1 MNQKTAASEIWQE
14 ILPQYTFYRSAG
26 KIEAIPYGNGHI
38 NDTFLITC
46 AMNSDVPKRYILQRI
61 NTSVFRD
68 PDGLMENIFNVTS
81 FLRKKISAA
90 GGDPDRETITIIPN
104 EQGGLYC
111 RDKEGGCWRVYR
123 YIDGAVTYQ
132 TAESEKDFRESA
144 VAFGRF
150 RRLLEDYPAHTL
162 HETIPHFHD
171 TPDRYRQFIEALERD
186 IKNRA
191 KGIQKEI
198 EFVLSREADTHILV
212 DLLHAGELPLCVT
225 HNDTKLN
232 NVMLDEKTKKGL
244 CVVDLDTVMPG
255 LSLYDYGDSI
265 RFGAS
270 TAAEDEQD
278 LSKVEMDL
286 RLYQAYTEGYLEA
299 AGESMTKKEI
309 EMMPMGAKMMTLEC
323 GIRFLTDYLS
333 GDSYFKIHRE
343 GHNLDRA
350 RTQFKLVA
358 DMERKWE
365 KMTALLPV

>member
-1 MNQKTAASEIWQE
+1 MWHWVYGKAQDGTLLFIWQLSL
-14 ILPQYTFYRSAG
+14 I
-26 KIEAIPYGNGHI
+26 HI
-38 NDTFLITC
+38 
-46 AMNSDVPKRYILQRI
+46 
-61 NTSVFRD
+61 
-68 PDGLMENIFNVTS
+68 
-81 FLRKKISAA
+81 
-90 GGDPDRETITIIPN
+90 
-104 EQGGLYC
+104 
-111 RDKEGGCWRVYR
+111 
-123 YIDGAVTYQ
+123 
-132 TAESEKDFRESA
+132 
-144 VAFGRF
+144 
-150 RRLLEDYPAHTL
+150 
-162 HETIPHFHD
+162 
-171 TPDRYRQFIEALERD
+171 YRQFIEALERD

-212 DLLHAGELPLCVT
+212 DLLHAGELPLSVT